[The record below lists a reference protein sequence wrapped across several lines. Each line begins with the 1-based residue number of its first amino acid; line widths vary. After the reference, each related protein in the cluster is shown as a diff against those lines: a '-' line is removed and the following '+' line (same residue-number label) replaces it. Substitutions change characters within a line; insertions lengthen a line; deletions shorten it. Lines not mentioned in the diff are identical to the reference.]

1 MIVMTILVVEDNP
14 DISDLISKTL
24 QNTGQEISVVNDGEL
39 GLIAGAS
46 GAFDLILLDAMLPV
60 FSGFEVCQRL
70 RESGV
75 TVPIVMLTCRDSQ
88 ADMLRGLRLGADDYI
103 TKPFSTAELSA
114 RIAAHLRRQKDY
126 KQNKNLVIGSLSLNP
141 SRRIVHSD
149 NNIIELTKREFDL
162 LHSLMQSR
170 GDAVL
175 RDSLLGDVWG
185 TKKSIL
191 QVLSMYM

>member
-1 MIVMTILVVEDNP
+1 MTILVVEDNP